1 MTWAMRNTLWFAL
14 ASLPFQ
20 LYVAR
25 KAITAIA
32 TVTRWQRGSIRL
44 VAIAVLVWVALYPLT
59 LLVSARFGFG
69 QVAQSF
75 QKASLARDAFITYPF
90 WVGLIFAIQISMP
103 LLISDIVR
111 LVLYPLYSKHRAG
124 WLNVQS
130 ITVIALLAV
139 GLVYVIARI
148 YNDTFRLRTRET
160 EVRIAN
166 LPKELD
172 GFRIVQI
179 ADMQADGRTN
189 GKLLDAYVDRI
200 NGLQPDIILFGGDMV
215 TDGTD
220 YIETG
225 AQTLSKLE
233 ARYGVYACLGDHDF
247 FADRDM
253 VARSQVAN
261 GITLLDNS
269 AKVIQVG
276 PASLW
281 LAGITNV
288 YRARPAP
295 RSLAAVE
302 QQRPPDAPSILLT
315 HQPSEW
321 LVDYAAEHHYDLLTA
336 GHTHGGQI
344 VFPLPGFLLTGS
356 SFETH
361 YVTGFYHVGAAL
373 VSINN
378 GLGLTLAAVRYHAPA
393 EVTLLV
399 LRAAE

>member
-1 MTWAMRNTLWFAL
+1 MSWAMRMTMWFAL

-25 KAITAIA
+25 KAFTAIA
-32 TVTRWQRGSIRL
+32 TLTRWPRGGIRL
-44 VAIAVLVWVALYPLT
+44 VAIGILIWVALYPLT
-59 LLVSARFGFG
+59 LLVSTRFGFN
-69 QVAQSF
+69 QAAQAFQDASF
-75 QKASLARDAFITYPF
+75 ARDALITYPF
-90 WVGLIFAIQISMP
+90 WVGIIFAIQISMP
-103 LLISDIVR
+103 LLVTDIVR
-111 LVLYPLYSKHRAG
+111 LALYPLYSKHRVA
-124 WLNVQS
+124 WLNIQS
-130 ITVIALLAV
+130 ITVIALLAL
-139 GLVYVIARI
+139 GLIYVIARI
-148 YNDTFRLRTRET
+148 YLDTFTLRTRAR

-172 GFRIVQI
+172 GFRIAQI

-189 GKLLDAYVDRI
+189 GKLLAAYVDRI
-200 NGLQPDIILFGGDMV
+200 NSLNPDLVLFGGDMV
-215 TDGTD
+215 TGGTD

-225 AQTLSKLE
+225 AETLSKLN
-233 ARYGVYACLGDHDF
+233 ARYGVYSCLGDHDF
-247 FADRDM
+247 FADHEW
-253 VARSQVAN
+253 VARSQKEN

-269 AKVIQVG
+269 AKVIEVG
-276 PASLW
+276 AASLW

-288 YRARPAP
+288 YRTRPAP
-295 RSLAAVE
+295 RSLAALE
-302 QQRPPDAPSILLT
+302 QQRPPNMASILLT

-321 LVDYAAEHHYDLLTA
+321 LVDYAAANHYDLLTA

-361 YVTGFYHVGAAL
+361 YVTGFYPVGGML

-378 GLGLTLAAVRYHAPA
+378 GLGLTLAAVRYQAPA
-393 EVTLLV
+393 EVTLLT